1 MTSVTDSSPDR
12 DDPFWAVVRRRHPDV
27 DLVLLPAEARDL
39 PEPAPEA
46 EPVEVTEELVA
57 RLDGRGPD
65 AWRLLVDDEVPEP
78 AARWMPAPT
87 PQGVRR
93 ELTLAREG
101 VDPVAGAAL
110 VQGATTI
117 LLAQGWRVLAPPDG
131 LPRVL
136 ASREATRGLL
146 GREELQLVLV
156 PAAGR
161 LVLRLRSAD
170 VPVTHRVAH
179 DLVTGEGR

>member
-1 MTSVTDSSPDR
+1 MSDSPL
-12 DDPFWAVVRRRHPDV
+12 DPFWSVVRRRHPDV

-39 PEPAPEA
+39 PESPPGV
-46 EPVEVTEELVA
+46 EPVEVTDELVA
-57 RLDGRGPD
+57 RLDAQGPD
-65 AWRLLVDDEVPEP
+65 TWRLLVDADVPE
-78 AARWMPAPT
+78 AATRWMPAPT
-87 PQGVRR
+87 PDGVRR

-131 LPRVL
+131 MPRVL
-136 ASREATRGLL
+136 ASRETNDELI

-156 PAAGR
+156 PATGR

-179 DLVTGEGR
+179 ALVTGERR

>member
-1 MTSVTDSSPDR
+1 MSDSPL
-12 DDPFWAVVRRRHPDV
+12 DPFWSVVRRRHPDV
-27 DLVLLPAEARDL
+27 GLVLLPAEARDL
-39 PEPAPEA
+39 PEPPPGV
-46 EPVEVTEELVA
+46 EPVEVTDELVA
-57 RLDGRGPD
+57 RLDAAGPE
-65 AWRLLVDDEVPEP
+65 AWRLLVDTDVPEA

-87 PQGVRR
+87 QDGVRR

-131 LPRVL
+131 IPRVL
-136 ASREATRGLL
+136 AGREAADRLV

-156 PAAGR
+156 PATGR

-179 DLVTGEGR
+179 DLVTGERR

>member
-1 MTSVTDSSPDR
+1 MSDSPL
-12 DDPFWAVVRRRHPDV
+12 DPFWSVVRRRHPDV

-39 PEPAPEA
+39 PEPPPGV
-46 EPVEVTEELVA
+46 EPLEVTDELVA
-57 RLDGRGPD
+57 RLDAAGPD
-65 AWRLLVDDEVPEP
+65 AWRLLVDTDVPES

-87 PQGVRR
+87 PDGVRR

-131 LPRVL
+131 MPRVL
-136 ASREATRGLL
+136 ASREANGELV

-156 PAAGR
+156 PATGR
-161 LVLRLRSAD
+161 LLLRLRSAD

-179 DLVTGEGR
+179 DLVTGERR